1 MDPITFYGRPNPLR
15 PASVSLVANSLYKKV
30 RDLLRFPK
38 KGRRVSHIRIDI
50 RTADVGYF
58 KNRSLAEVIGLASE
72 PICREWWIRY
82 VNAEGDAN
90 ELRDKNVPVKIR
102 RHRREVYWVKEEGEL
117 KCKKTAVSLYLFVKV
132 YRQRRC

>member
-1 MDPITFYGRPNPLR
+1 MDPITFYGRPNPFR

-58 KNRSLAEVIGLASE
+58 KDRSLAEVIGLASE

-82 VNAEGDAN
+82 VRGG
-90 ELRDKNVPVKIR
+90 R
-102 RHRREVYWVKEEGEL
+102 R
-117 KCKKTAVSLYLFVKV
+117 
-132 YRQRRC
+132 Q